1 MEITCPT
8 CGAIHK
14 LELGGLLLDSTRNY
28 NATVIWGYYDDIDEF
43 HIYRDCKCGTRLLL
57 RIYQWYGNNKTVTPA
72 RYIAKKEHLTYK
84 AKDGQVFTNKKDAVE
99 HEELLARV
107 EEFAKVR
114 CIKHFD
120 IESAGGYCLDF
131 YYAANEEHL
140 QLIIKNLGLTKSRYT
155 DQIINGNIAVGE
167 WIAERTVDSQD
178 CRWEYQYIY
187 TLSWLKEQ
195 LEKDLKVINEVLYET
210 IKT

>member
-1 MEITCPT
+1 M
-8 CGAIHK
+8 
-14 LELGGLLLDSTRNY
+14 
-28 NATVIWGYYDDIDEF
+28 
-43 HIYRDCKCGTRLLL
+43 
-57 RIYQWYGNNKTVTPA
+57 
-72 RYIAKKEHLTYK
+72 
-84 AKDGQVFTNKKDAVE
+84 
-99 HEELLARV
+99 
-107 EEFAKVR
+107 
-114 CIKHFD
+114 
-120 IESAGGYCLDF
+120 
-131 YYAANEEHL
+131 
-140 QLIIKNLGLTKSRYT
+140 GLTKSRYT